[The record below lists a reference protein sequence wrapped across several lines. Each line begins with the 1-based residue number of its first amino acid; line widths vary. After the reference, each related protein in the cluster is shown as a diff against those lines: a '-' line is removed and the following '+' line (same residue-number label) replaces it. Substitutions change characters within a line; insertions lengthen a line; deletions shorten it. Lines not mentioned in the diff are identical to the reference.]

1 MIYGIL
7 GDLVLVVH
15 GAFVLFVIFGGLLAC
30 RWKKVLWWHL
40 PAFIWG
46 VLVEWTG
53 WFCPLTPLEEWLGM
67 KALEAGSPGDLT
79 APFLLPL
86 LYPSSL
92 SRGVQVFLG
101 TAVLFW
107 NLLLYG
113 LLFRRAKRAD
123 SGERYE

>member
-7 GDLVLVVH
+7 RDLVLVVH
-15 GAFVLFVIFGGLLAC
+15 GAFVLFVIFGGLLAF

-67 KALEAGSPGDLT
+67 KALEARSPGGLA

-86 LYPSSL
+86 IYPSSL

-113 LLFRRAKRAD
+113 LLFRRGKRAD
-123 SGERYE
+123 RKDRHG